1 MMKYL
6 GEYLT
11 KHVQD
16 MDAEISTMLG
26 NVIKVDPKPW
36 RDMLCLMIRRVN
48 IVEMTILPNLS
59 RSVIQFLSQDR
70 VVWMEG
76 RHSGQCNRTENSEP
90 NSQKHG

>member
-26 NVIKVDPKPW
+26 NVIKMDPKPW
-36 RDMLCLMIRRVN
+36 RDMLCLRIRRVN
-48 IVEMTILPNLS
+48 IVEMTILPNL
-59 RSVIQFLSQDR
+59 
-70 VVWMEG
+70 
-76 RHSGQCNRTENSEP
+76 
-90 NSQKHG
+90 